1 MAAAQEQDKVVGRVW
16 YYLKTGTR
24 PTAKQTHA
32 ELPAAKQLLH
42 DWKKLEIGKD
52 NILRRTSG
60 PYQQIVLPKKFHR
73 MVYKELHEEMG
84 HLGTEK
90 VINLARQRFYWP
102 YMQSDIEFFIG
113 NVCRCVKQKIPATK
127 TQAPLQPITTTSPF
141 ELVSIDFTH
150 LEKSRGGYEY
160 ILVIVDHFTQYAQA
174 YAM

>member
-1 MAAAQEQDKVVGRVW
+1 MVGCVQ

-24 PTAKQTHA
+24 PTAKQTHT
-32 ELPAAKQLLH
+32 ELPATKQLLH

-52 NILRRTSG
+52 NISQRTSG

-113 NVCRCVKQKIPATK
+113 ND
-127 TQAPLQPITTTSPF
+127 
-141 ELVSIDFTH
+141 VS
-150 LEKSRGGYEY
+150 
-160 ILVIVDHFTQYAQA
+160 V
-174 YAM
+174 